1 MNMQARSKNEGSP
14 VAGAGDR
21 NPMVSVLFV
30 DDEPDILVICKRY
43 LEQTGRF
50 TVNTAMSAREAL
62 EILCTIPHDAVVAD
76 YQMPDMDG
84 IAFLKVL
91 REQYPA
97 LPFLLFTGRGREDI
111 AIAAFENGADC
122 YVKKGGTPTKQF
134 EELAQK
140 IQQVVEREVE
150 SKRVREMDTIF
161 REVFNNANDA
171 IFLHEMTPDGPGK
184 YILVNDVALRWLGY
198 SPSEI
203 MTMSPL
209 DIVPDAVMSAVL
221 PKAMKALSADG
232 HATFESVHRRKDGGT
247 YPVEVSCHTL
257 AFNRRTVAFSIVRD
271 ITGRKQAEAALCESE
286 GKWRT
291 LAESTP
297 VAIMIHQGD
306 HLVYINP
313 AGEWMTG
320 YSAGELY
327 AMNFW
332 DFTAPEFRQIVRERG
347 RQRQN
352 GERLP
357 YSYDVRIIAK
367 DGSPKW
373 ISVTGNQIQYSGR
386 PAGLISAV
394 DITERK
400 KSEDLIALTSRKL
413 ALMNDMTH
421 QDLQNKITGLR
432 GYVELAREAK
442 TEEER
447 SAYSDKE
454 ERILADIHH
463 MIKNCKDYQEMGVNQ
478 PRWIPVEESIRIAAS
493 IVSPGPGITVESHLA
508 GLELYA
514 DPLIEKIFSHL
525 IDNAVRH
532 GKTTTHIRFLC
543 EPTNEGVLLICE
555 DDGAGIPETKK
566 KNLFQRGTGSAIGFG
581 LFFVRECLEINGM
594 KIAEL
599 SHPGNGAR
607 FGITVPNGMYRCVK
621 PT

>member
-1 MNMQARSKNEGSP
+1 
-14 VAGAGDR
+14 
-21 NPMVSVLFV
+21 
-30 DDEPDILVICKRY
+30 
-43 LEQTGRF
+43 
-50 TVNTAMSAREAL
+50 
-62 EILCTIPHDAVVAD
+62 
-76 YQMPDMDG
+76 
-84 IAFLKVL
+84 
-91 REQYPA
+91 
-97 LPFLLFTGRGREDI
+97 
-111 AIAAFENGADC
+111 
-122 YVKKGGTPTKQF
+122 
-134 EELAQK
+134 
-140 IQQVVEREVE
+140 
-150 SKRVREMDTIF
+150 
-161 REVFNNANDA
+161 
-171 IFLHEMTPDGPGK
+171 
-184 YILVNDVALRWLGY
+184 
-198 SPSEI
+198 
-203 MTMSPL
+203 
-209 DIVPDAVMSAVL
+209 
-221 PKAMKALSADG
+221 
-232 HATFESVHRRKDGGT
+232 
-247 YPVEVSCHTL
+247 VSCHTL

-271 ITGRKQAEAALCESE
+271 ITGRKNAEAALCESE

-297 VAIMIHQGD
+297 VAIMIYQGD
-306 HLVYINP
+306 HLVYMNP
-313 AGEWMTG
+313 AGEWMSG
-320 YSAGELY
+320 YSADELY
-327 AMNFW
+327 AMDYWNLM
-332 DFTAPEFRQIVRERG
+332 APEFRQLVRERG
-347 RQRQN
+347 RQRQD

-357 YSYDVRIIAK
+357 YSYDIRMIAK
-367 DGSPKW
+367 DGSSKW

-543 EPTNEGVLLICE
+543 EPTNEGVLVICE

-566 KNLFQRGTGSAIGFG
+566 KNLFRRGTGTVMGFG
-581 LFFVRECLEINGM
+581 LFFVRECLLINGM
-594 KIAEL
+594 TIAEMN
-599 SHPGNGAR
+599 HPSTGAR
-607 FGITVPNGMYRCVK
+607 FGITVPNGMYRFGK
-621 PT
+621 PA

>member
-1 MNMQARSKNEGSP
+1 MNMQARTKNEGSP
-14 VAGAGDR
+14 GAGAGDR
-21 NPMVSVLFV
+21 NQVISVLFV
-30 DDEPDILVICKRY
+30 DDEPDMLTICKRY
-43 LEQTGRF
+43 LEKTGRF
-50 TVNTAMSAREAL
+50 TVSTATSAREAL
-62 EILCTIPHDAVVAD
+62 EILRTSAYDAVVAD

-111 AIAAFENGADC
+111 AIEAFEGGADC
-122 YVKKGGTPTKQF
+122 YVKKGGTPTQQF
-134 EELAQK
+134 EVLVQK
-140 IQQVVEREVE
+140 IQQAVEREEE
-150 SKRVREMDTIF
+150 SKQVREMDTIF

-171 IFLHEMTPDGPGK
+171 IFLHEMTPAGPGK

-198 SPSEI
+198 SANEI

-209 DIVPDAVMSAVL
+209 DLVPEEVMNAVL
-221 PKAMKALSADG
+221 PKAMNALSEDG
-232 HATFESVHRRKDGGT
+232 HATFESVHRRKDGGS

-257 AFNRRTVAFSIVRD
+257 AFNRRTVALSIVRD

-327 AMNFW
+327 AMNYW
-332 DFTAPEFRQIVRERG
+332 DLAAPEFRQIVRERG

-352 GERLP
+352 GEHLP

-367 DGSPKW
+367 DGSSKW
-373 ISVTGNQIQYSGR
+373 ISVTGNRIQYSGR

-400 KSEDLIALTSRKL
+400 KAEDLIALTSRKL
-413 ALMNDMTH
+413 ALMTDMTH

-432 GYVELAREAK
+432 GYVELARDAK
-442 TEEER
+442 TKEEQ

-478 PRWIPVEESIRIAAS
+478 SRWIPVEESIRIAAS
-493 IVSPGPGITVESHLA
+493 IVSPGPGVTVESHLA

-532 GKTTTHIRFLC
+532 GKTTTHIRFFC
-543 EPTNEGVLLICE
+543 EQVGDELLVICE

-566 KNLFQRGTGSAIGFG
+566 KNLFRRGTGSVMGFG
-581 LFFVRECLEINGM
+581 LFFVCECLEINGM

-599 SHPGNGAR
+599 SHPGTGAR
-607 FGITVPNGMYRCVK
+607 FGITVPNGMYRRVE